1 MRLLIVCI
9 FILSGSLTACSITDF
24 PASPPFPPT
33 ERLEP
38 DHLTK
43 PAKQPPAS
51 LNQDPVAEWEQ
62 AQKAL
67 KQPESNILTEQLEQ
81 AQQAVWIISG
91 HTFYYGTA
99 FFISP
104 RRVIT
109 NWHVISGQD
118 MDTLSLQQE
127 GDERELSI
135 KRLISVSVLHDL
147 ALLET
152 KEDSTHYL
160 TVREDIV
167 SDEEKLFLLGYPGQA
182 FKYTLKT
189 SPLKNFN
196 NDDIFTYFHVNRT
209 NINGNSGG
217 PVLDANSKVVGVAQG
232 GNDNLVRV
240 IKGSILRQF
249 IAGDMGIGLNCG
261 ELAEQACIEKE
272 INNLQEQ
279 ATGGSQIA
287 QYQLA
292 KMYYRVNG
300 VEQDPSSAQKW
311 LQQAAE
317 QGYALA
323 QHDLGA
329 MYYNGEGVQK
339 DFHSAL
345 KWWRLAAEQGVTSAQ
360 YNLGVM
366 YYKGEGVQK
375 DFHSALKWSRLA
387 AEQGVTSAQYNLGVM
402 YLKGAAAK
410 MKKAQE
416 HNLIYL
422 KRAGV
427 DEDLSLAL
435 KWLRLAAEQGHAAA
449 QELLQSWHDLVE
461 SSLGPEHVAD
471 RDFYQLWYLSE

>member
-1 MRLLIVCI
+1 MRFLIVFI
-9 FILSGSLTACSITDF
+9 FVLSGSFTACSITDF

-33 ERLEP
+33 EQLEP

-43 PAKQPPAS
+43 HAKQPSATS
-51 LNQDPVAEWEQ
+51 LSQYLVEPEQ

-67 KQPESNILTEQLEQ
+67 KQLQQLQQLQQQLGSNMRNLRISWGNSDYTASPATEQSSLPTGTAGARSSDKTCKTVICNRTSKPTYLTEQLKQ
-81 AQQAVWIISG
+81 AQQAVWLISG
-91 HTFYYGTA
+91 HTFGTA

-279 ATGGSQIA
+279 AIGGSQIA

-292 KMYYRVNG
+292 RMYY
-300 VEQDPSSAQKW
+300 
-311 LQQAAE
+311 
-317 QGYALA
+317 Y
-323 QHDLGA
+323 
-329 MYYNGEGVQK
+329 GEGVQK

-345 KWWRLAAEQGVTSAQ
+345 KWSRLAAEQGHASAQ

-387 AEQGVTSAQYNLGVM
+387 AEQGHASAQ
-402 YLKGAAAK
+402 
-410 MKKAQE
+410 
-416 HNLIYL
+416 
-422 KRAGV
+422 
-427 DEDLSLAL
+427 
-435 KWLRLAAEQGHAAA
+435 KWLQIWNR
-449 QELLQSWHDLVE
+449 
-461 SSLGPEHVAD
+461 
-471 RDFYQLWYLSE
+471 